1 MTLPS
6 ASTQWTWKTDFAM
19 SKPIVV
25 IVWHHKRTH
34 AVQQLGYARS
44 LWIKKKNTLRIV
56 ERPRLEARK
65 KRLTK
70 QQLSL

>member
-1 MTLPS
+1 MSALGHNRTL
-6 ASTQWTWKTDFAM
+6 AM
-19 SKPIVV
+19 
-25 IVWHHKRTH
+25 
-34 AVQQLGYARS
+34 QQLGYARS
-44 LWIKKKNTLRIV
+44 LWIKKKNTLRVV